1 MGDLAEGV
9 ALANRVGLGGSLVGG
24 GVGAADGE
32 GQDPAGTKEVVSLAV
47 EEAGVEGGD
56 LGVAASVAEFGGCDR
71 PQRLAALDGVLPGLN
86 RRRRVLDGVRR
97 RVGGGDLRRGG
108 AVTMDVGAGRGSA
121 YASVGPGRATNRAAA
136 AATSWRATTCGRWKA
151 G

>member
-1 MGDLAEGV
+1 MAAAGLRDGPGRLDDLGERLGVAEVVVGDLAEGV

-97 RVGGGDLRRGG
+97 RV
-108 AVTMDVGAGRGSA
+108 
-121 YASVGPGRATNRAAA
+121 
-136 AATSWRATTCGRWKA
+136 
-151 G
+151 